1 MLARGREIFGI
12 SDFRIGQLEAM
23 ESILAGLDTLA
34 IMPTGA
40 GKSLCYQLPAALLPH
55 TTIVVSPLIS
65 LMKDQHDKLDPLPLR
80 ALRFDSSLGA
90 AAYRESIEH
99 LQSGQPC
106 IAFVT
111 PERLMSQNFRA
122 VLEAVS
128 VSLFV
133 VDEAHCISQW
143 GHDFRP
149 AYLGLG
155 DAVDFVGR
163 PPVLALTATAPP
175 SVRVDIQK
183 ELRLQEPTLV
193 DTGVQRPN
201 LFYSVETLGSD
212 ASKDRALIARLRKID
227 GAVIVY
233 AATIKLVEATTLALR
248 EAGIACGMYHGR
260 LHAKERELA
269 HTQFMS
275 EDEPRVMVATNAF
288 GLGVDKSD
296 VRAVIHYNL
305 PGSLESYYQ
314 EAGRAGRDGLDS
326 QCHLLYRSA
335 DKRIQDF
342 FLGGRYP
349 RKEQAGNVAEALLR
363 MHQES
368 PLGHNAKAIAEE
380 AGTPS
385 KKTQVILAYLEGT
398 GFVKSDMEGLYLTT
412 PEKYPSDTQLEE
424 AASSYGKRQASDD
437 KRLDLMMRYAE
448 STLCRT
454 RLLLNYFEYQDAGS
468 SYRCGHCDNC
478 ETYFAEQE
486 RVASVKAGSELADL
500 RRRQRAQKRRDDA
513 SDEERESLRAEIDAR
528 RKLRRPRGLNVKPQ
542 RPFSSSGFLVGD
554 QVQHAAFGEGEVI
567 RTEHETDFVYFPGH
581 GEKRL
586 KASYLTRMA

>member
-1 MLARGREIFGI
+1 M
-12 SDFRIGQLEAM
+12 
-23 ESILAGLDTLA
+23 AGLNTLA

-40 GKSLCYQLPAALLPH
+40 GKSLCYQLPASMLPH

-65 LMKDQHDKLDPLPLR
+65 LMKDQHDKLAPLPIR

-90 AAYRESIEH
+90 AAYRDSIQH
-99 LQSGQPC
+99 LQSGDAC

-111 PERLMSQNFRA
+111 PERLRSQSFRA
-122 VLEAVS
+122 VLEDVS

-155 DAVDFVGR
+155 EAIELLGR

-175 SVRVDIQK
+175 TVRSDIKKQ
-183 ELRLQEPTLV
+183 LGLQDATLV
-193 DTGVQRPN
+193 DTGVERPN
-201 LFYSVETLGSD
+201 LNYAVQTVTSD
-212 ASKDRALIARLRKID
+212 TSKERALIARIRKLE
-227 GAVIVY
+227 GPVIVY
-233 AATIKLVEATTLALR
+233 AATIKLVEAVTLALR
-248 EAGIACGMYHGR
+248 EADIKCGMYHGR
-260 LHAKERELA
+260 LKAKEREIA

-275 EDEPRVMVATNAF
+275 QQEPQVMVATNAF
-288 GLGVDKSD
+288 GLGVDKAD

-314 EAGRAGRDGLDS
+314 EAGRAGRDGLES
-326 QCHLLYRSA
+326 QCLLLYRSA

-349 RKEQAGNVAEALLR
+349 RKEQAGHVAEALLR

-368 PLGHNAKAIAEE
+368 PEGHTYKAIAEE

-385 KKTQVILAYLEGT
+385 KKTQVILAHFEST
-398 GFVKSDMEGLYLTT
+398 GFVTSDVEGRFVTT
-412 PEKYPSDTQLEE
+412 PDQYPSDAQLEE
-424 AASSYGKRQASDD
+424 AAQSYGERQASDD

-478 ETYFAEQE
+478 TAHNAEQE
-486 RVASVKAGSELADL
+486 RLASVKAGTELAEL
-500 RRRQRAQKRRDDA
+500 RRQERAQKKGTQTSEA
-513 SDEERESLRAEIDAR
+513 ERETLRAAIDAR
-528 RKLRRPRGLNVKPQ
+528 RGLRRPRGLNVQPQ
-542 RPFSSSGFLVGD
+542 RPFSSSGFLTGD

-567 RTEHETDFVYFPGH
+567 RTEHETVFVYFPGH

-586 KASYLTRMA
+586 KANFLTRMV